1 MSKGVGKI
9 YRKKRFPDEFPPEVV
24 DVIKVFSF
32 KNAELK
38 GSAQIRSQL
47 YAGDYDMTEDVKL
60 PSVSAFVSGFTNIV
74 KNIYHSKGM
83 YLGDIK
89 CGTIPE
95 WSVISADAQIKDGK
109 PIHYSSAESK
119 KKLDELLEKGVIS
132 KTEHS
137 DAYSLLKDSADDFLL
152 AKKEIK
158 FDTVRWTYADV
169 VAGFT
174 VLRDGREFSLEEAIQ
189 SPGLCKVDAIGW
201 VENRRYSEFSC
212 IYTVSVKGKVL
223 NKVKEQLAE
232 SLKNEFRYYVMVG
245 NYFKYAKRLFSYAK
259 SEGNEELGEKLTTM
273 ISGELGRMYQMSGDI
288 ATLEYLVENEEN
300 LDAERIH
307 YEITGFK
314 QRLGTVYSFD
324 SIFKEEDAFLS
335 DLKKLERLP
344 PKSSKFL
351 LNLKNL
357 RTKIDKVLND
367 EAKKML
373 ESMGL
378 LPIPK
383 VYGASLFG
391 GGGGGWVV
399 AIPSYKRPALLQK
412 KTLSTLHAGKV
423 PASKIYVF
431 VANKEEEKEYK
442 EALDPAYYNKII
454 VGKLG
459 IANQRQFIIDY
470 FPKDKLILYIDDDIN
485 KLVRRVNDKKLAT
498 VSDIPALINHGFD
511 IMKKEGA
518 NTWSIYAS
526 ANPYYMTSGYSTD
539 LKYLPG
545 GFYGIRNT
553 KNPAYRWKYG
563 DNQEDKERTLRYWV
577 EDKKLVRLN
586 DISLKTTVYTPG
598 GILAVQPDRIKRTKE
613 ATEELVKEFPTLISQ
628 IHKKSRGIYDIKFRV
643 GKATLEGL
651 GMVPMREKTADT
663 QNTERTTLTIR
674 NKPAFEKAKERLLE
688 ILRRTTIPPLG
699 KPGKGKEDLIY
710 NRARKLGTKGRTM
723 TLGFGDT
730 RHGIKEY
737 SRNAKYPE
745 LLKAVAEFG
754 NLVVPKGWDYNGITI
769 NDGVKANKHKDS
781 KNLGRSVII
790 GIGDFKGGDIKV
802 WDGDDKDPK
811 VFDLHDKPV
820 FFNGGL
826 LYHQTTPFTGERFTM
841 VFYKQL
847 WDGKVKGVPMVGKG
861 ESQEVETGG
870 IFA

>member
-1 MSKGVGKI
+1 MSKTVGKI
-9 YRKKRFPDEFPPEVV
+9 YRKKRFPDEYPPEVV
-24 DVIKVFSF
+24 DVMKVFSF
-32 KNAELK
+32 KYAQLK

-47 YAGDYDMTEDVKL
+47 YAGDFDMSEEVKL
-60 PSVSAFVSGFTNIV
+60 PSVAAFASGFTNIV
-74 KNIYHSKGM
+74 KNIYHSKGL

-89 CGTIPE
+89 CGIIQE
-95 WSVISADAQIKDGK
+95 WSVIRSDAQIKDGK
-109 PIHYSSAESK
+109 PINYNPAESK

-137 DAYSLLKDSADDFLL
+137 EAYSLLKDSADEFLL
-152 AKKEIK
+152 AKKEIR
-158 FDTVRWTYADV
+158 FDTVRWSYADV

-174 VLRDGREFSLEEAIQ
+174 ILRDGREFSLEEAIQ
-189 SPGLCKVDAIGW
+189 TPGLCKVDAIGW

-212 IYTVSVKGKVL
+212 IYSVSVKGKIL
-223 NKVKEQLAE
+223 NDVKENL
-232 SLKNEFRYYVMVG
+232 SDSMKNEFRYFVAMG
-245 NYFKYAKRLFSYAK
+245 NYFKYAKRLFSYARI
-259 SEGNEELGEKLTTM
+259 EGDEELGEKL
-273 ISGELGRMYQMSGDI
+273 IPLLSGELGRLYQMSGDI
-288 ATLEYLVENEEN
+288 ATLEYLVENEDN
-300 LDAERIH
+300 LDAERIR
-307 YEITGFK
+307 YEIVGFK

-324 SIFKEEDAFLS
+324 SIFKEENAFLA

-344 PKSSKFL
+344 PKGSAFL
-351 LNLKNL
+351 ANLKKLQQRVDDAVNSE
-357 RTKIDKVLND
+357 TKPI
-367 EAKKML
+367 L

-383 VYGASLFG
+383 LLGASLLGSG
-391 GGGGGWVV
+391 GSDWVV

-412 KTLSTLHAGKV
+412 KTLTTLRNGKV
-423 PASKIYVF
+423 PASKIFVF

-442 EALDPAYYNKII
+442 EALDPTYYNKMI

-459 IANQRQFIIDY
+459 IANQRQFIIDH

-526 ANPYYMTSGYSTD
+526 ANPYYMTPGYSTD
-539 LKYLPG
+539 LKYMMG

-613 ATEELVKEFPTLISQ
+613 ATEELVKEFPTLVSQ

-651 GMVPMREKTADT
+651 GLRRRAKTDDT

-674 NKPAFEKAKERLLE
+674 NKSAFEAAKERLLE
-688 ILRRTTIPPLG
+688 VLRRTTIPPLG
-699 KPGKGKEDLIY
+699 KPGVDKVY

-737 SRNAKYPE
+737 SRNQKYPE

-754 NLVVPKGWDYNGITI
+754 NLIVPKGWDYNGITI
-769 NDGVKANKHKDS
+769 NEGVKANKHKDS

-802 WDGDDKDPK
+802 WDANDKDPK

-826 LYHQTTPFTGERFTM
+826 LFHQTTPFSGERYTM
-841 VFYKQL
+841 VFYKQM
-847 WDGKVKGVPMVGKG
+847 WEGTVKGVPMVGKG
-861 ESQEVETGG
+861 EGDEVETGG